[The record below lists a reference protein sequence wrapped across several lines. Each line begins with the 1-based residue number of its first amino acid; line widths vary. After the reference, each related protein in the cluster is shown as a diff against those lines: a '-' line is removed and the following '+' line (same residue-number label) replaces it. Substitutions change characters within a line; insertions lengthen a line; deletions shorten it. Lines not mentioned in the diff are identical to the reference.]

1 MALAGKGGKF
11 QFDVSGTPTDVADL
25 REWSLNIDRDLF
37 EISTFGSSGWRE
49 FQQNLNGASGSISGY
64 WNVEASSAMKTIQDQ
79 ILNQSAAATAEFWVE
94 AAGNNGYTAE
104 VFVTSLSPSAAV
116 DGIVT
121 FAADLTVTGAV
132 AYSTTLA

>member
-11 QFDVSGTPTDVADL
+11 QFDVSATPTEVADL

-37 EISTFGSSGWRE
+37 EISTFGSSGWRD
-49 FQQNLNGASGSISGY
+49 FQQNLNGATGSISGY
-64 WNVEASSAMKTIQDQ
+64 WNVENSSSMKTIQENL
-79 ILNQSAAATAEFWVE
+79 LNQSAAATAEFWVDATE
-94 AAGNNGYTAE
+94 SNGYTAE

-121 FAADLTVTGAV
+121 FAADMTVTGAV
-132 AYSTTLA
+132 SYSTTLA